1 MATLT
6 LTAVV
11 TVGGTRVG
19 LAQWLAFTADI
30 PGVSPTGSPES
41 LARASTLA
49 PRSGPLALWVATQ
62 AHRELLSGWLSP
74 NSGELS
80 EAAAGTAREA
90 LRAHPANPYA
100 HIHLARVMLDRA
112 RRRSADEGAG
122 GNLREQAGD
131 HLAAALALHP
141 TSADVGHSVAT
152 VLLSNWSV
160 LDESARAV
168 AIDGVRQVGSLD
180 RLRFPELLRKLGEA
194 VLDDPSSRAELV
206 HLLRGATP
214 AVPTAL
220 DTFAGEMTRI
230 ASSQAARFPESWS
243 KRALRAA
250 IEAHADAAR
259 LSGFEARWSRRWIET
274 AARLL
279 PEELPRLVEE
289 TRAAATEHPSTAG
302 AWLARAWAASAAGR
316 TVEARQ
322 AADQAR
328 QLARTGLIRR
338 LGVRADDGVG
348 GDAVDDARLLALA
361 HTHVRGTRP
370 TGATAVRLRRDAIS
384 RDHQALLQAVELL
397 GALGPASPDR

>member
-30 PGVSPTGSPES
+30 PGVAPIGSRER
-41 LARASTLA
+41 LARAATLA
-49 PRSGPLALWVATQ
+49 PRSGPLSLWVATQ
-62 AHRELLSGWLSP
+62 AHRELLSGWLSS
-74 NSGELS
+74 NSEELS
-80 EAAAGTAREA
+80 EAAAATAREA

-100 HIHLARVMLDRA
+100 HIHTARVMLDRA
-112 RRRSADEGAG
+112 RRQSTGAG
-122 GNLREQAGD
+122 AGRNLGGQARA
-131 HLAAALALHP
+131 HLANALALHP
-141 TSADVGHSVAT
+141 TSPDVGYSVAT
-152 VLLSNWSV
+152 ILLSNWSV
-160 LDESARAV
+160 LDAAARAV
-168 AIDGVRQVGSLD
+168 TVDGVRQVGSLD

-206 HLLRGATP
+206 RLLRGATP